1 MYKKILCCIGL
12 ISILFVLSSCGNS
25 TDSTSKINTSKQTD
39 ITKDSQA
46 KNDTQNQTI
55 VTNQKNKE
63 NSISNNNDSSLEIII
78 NDQTKNSIG
87 TYNIGM
93 TKKNVIE
100 MIKTRNM
107 KILLDDDNG
116 TAGSTIICDY
126 INFYFDTND
135 ILYEIYVY
143 NVKNF
148 QTSKGLKYG
157 DSIER
162 LTALYGNEFSSHDEP
177 DVTVLE
183 YKFSTGFFRA
193 VLNSEN
199 KVEGWGVLS
208 KNSIGKNQ
216 KSSPDASD
224 TLEVNKKAIK
234 NQLLSEFK
242 SYLHKVKSGD
252 KSEYNFIMASDRANG
267 LNSMF
272 SLTEEENTLVKSNYM
287 GVMAPLEYSVVYNG
301 YSADGVHFIAI
312 ISQGSVENSAY
323 MNAVNKIREK
333 EDEFDFLSYILNV
346 SPERSLYMG
355 VDIYAEDLS
364 GKNQVIKLDG
374 ITLSNTDGE
383 SVEKPIFGDHVN
395 KILSKYNRQTTEE
408 VTFEDKNWYTFVF
421 DGTLIYQPEIV
432 IEYNNKNIVLQK

>member
-1 MYKKILCCIGL
+1 MLW
-12 ISILFVLSSCGNS
+12 
-25 TDSTSKINTSKQTD
+25 DTSKQTD
-39 ITKDSQA
+39 ITNDSQA
-46 KNDTQNQTI
+46 IKNDTQNQTI
-55 VTNQKNKE
+55 VTNPKNKE

-87 TYNIGM
+87 TFNIGM
-93 TKKNVIE
+93 TKKNVKE

-107 KILLDDDNG
+107 NILLDDDNG

-143 NVKNF
+143 NVKKF

-162 LTALYGNEFSSHDEP
+162 LRALYGNEFSSHDEP

-199 KVEGWGVLS
+199 KVEGWGVS
-208 KNSIGKNQ
+208 TKNPIGNNQ

-224 TLEVNKKAIK
+224 TLAINKKDIK

-242 SYLHKVKSGD
+242 AYLHKVKSGEN
-252 KSEYNFIMASDRANG
+252 SEYNFIMASDRANG

-287 GVMAPLEYSVVYNG
+287 EVMAPLKYSVVYIG

-312 ISQGSVENSAY
+312 ISPGSVENSAY
-323 MNAVNKIREK
+323 KNAVNKIREK
-333 EDEFDFLSYILNV
+333 EDEFDFLSYILDV
-346 SPERSLYMG
+346 SPEHSLYMG

-364 GKNQVIKLDG
+364 GKNKVIKLGG

-383 SVEKPIFGDHVN
+383 SVESLYSEIM
-395 KILSKYNRQTTEE
+395 STKYFQNITE
-408 VTFEDKNWYTFVF
+408 KQ
-421 DGTLIYQPEIV
+421 LR
-432 IEYNNKNIVLQK
+432 K